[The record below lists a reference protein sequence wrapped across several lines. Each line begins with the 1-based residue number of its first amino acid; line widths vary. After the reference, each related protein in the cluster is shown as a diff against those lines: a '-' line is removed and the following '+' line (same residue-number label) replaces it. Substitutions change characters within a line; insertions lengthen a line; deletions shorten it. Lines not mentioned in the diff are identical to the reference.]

1 MRVYSE
7 YKRDS
12 VGLCIKQYAYYITS
26 YKYNWHKDVEL
37 LIVLD
42 GEIEVNKN
50 GESHILSKDDVILI
64 NSNTG
69 HATMARKAK
78 SVAMVIHF
86 DPKYLSNWFKSYQ
99 NLHFRCISNH
109 ETKHTEKFKELVKVA
124 KEMSMFTSMQTEK
137 DRLIYDALFHQLI
150 GTLVRY
156 FSPEVK
162 KNQELTISGKNETV
176 FQIVN
181 YLEKHYQERITLDN
195 LVEVTG
201 YNKSYISQIMKQALG
216 INYYEYLTRI
226 RIREA
231 IFELTNTEEKIS
243 EIAYNSGFS
252 DLKAFNTTFK
262 ERFGKTPSQYRKM
275 LVMKHKVRNSGE
287 RIYID
292 VDTFKLLLSEEDS
305 TLTPDVCIPDQPSNE
320 LKLSIEV
327 DINCLEETLIE
338 TLVKV
343 DNLKKRLSKNL
354 Y

>member
-1 MRVYSE
+1 MKVYSE
-7 YKRDS
+7 YRRDP

-26 YKYNWHKDVEL
+26 YKYNWHKDIEL

-50 GESHILSKDDVILI
+50 GESHILSKDDIILI

-69 HATMARKAK
+69 HATMARKAE

-86 DPKYLSNWFKSYQ
+86 DPQYLSNWFKSYQ
-99 NLHFRCISNH
+99 NLHFKCISNH
-109 ETKHTEKFKELVKVA
+109 ETKYADQFTELVKVA
-124 KEMSMFTSMQTEK
+124 KEMALFTSLETEK

-150 GTLVRY
+150 GTLVRH
-156 FSPEVK
+156 FAPTIK
-162 KNQELTISGKNETV
+162 KNQELSISGKNETV
-176 FQIVN
+176 SQIVD
-181 YLEKHYQERITLDN
+181 YLEKYYQEKITLDD

-252 DLKAFNTTFK
+252 DLKAFNTAFK
-262 ERFGKTPSQYRKM
+262 DRFGKTPSQYRKM
-275 LVMKHKVRNSGE
+275 LVMKQKVRNSGE
-287 RIYID
+287 RVYID
-292 VDTFKLLLSEEDS
+292 VDSYKSLLNEKDSLSALDICR
-305 TLTPDVCIPDQPSNE
+305 PDIPSNDLYSSME
-320 LKLSIEV
+320 L
-327 DINCLEETLIE
+327 DIDCLEETLKE
-338 TLVKV
+338 TLMKV
-343 DNLKKRLSKNL
+343 DNFKKQLSKNL
-354 Y
+354 